1 VASSHA
7 AACTA
12 PADYGDLF
20 IEYGS
25 EIRTMVRTQL
35 GSVAQ
40 PGDVDDGVQYIL
52 GQFIRNDVIAQF
64 QPGYINDYN
73 HKPTTF
79 RAFIKNKV
87 ALYCRGL
94 RESIARQQ
102 GRELQVLGNENSEA
116 AYALDVIG
124 AVSDEYPSLAGEG
137 MDLLREKLAGRTSPD
152 GEDVLPLFEVL
163 AQRFERGQS
172 VSAAAVRKE
181 FGKTRAEADA
191 WFASLKDALRDVPAE
206 APEPESEPSE
216 AEKAAAW
223 FRRLYETASGQFTLG
238 GVAMT
243 ADEARRALEALRATR
258 GNQVLRAFKDAV
270 HPLAEAGKTW
280 YLAFADDVMDNYP
293 ELRAPVRRHA
303 DGHFGRVKYALVAG
317 LEILLGDVTEPE
329 PVAAVLPE
337 PAPVPEDVAVP
348 VAVPVSEPAGKDVL
362 PPEESSALWADLES
376 AIARLPG
383 FEQPASVEAALEAV
397 RLLSLTP
404 V

>member
-1 VASSHA
+1 VASSPA
-7 AACTA
+7 AVWSA

-35 GSVAQ
+35 GSAAQ

-52 GQFIRNDVIAQF
+52 GQFIKNDVIAQF
-64 QPGYINDYN
+64 QPGYISDYS

-79 RAFIKNKV
+79 RAFVKAKV

-94 RESIARQQ
+94 RQTLGVRQ
-102 GRELQVLGNENSEA
+102 GRELQIITDTDSETG
-116 AYALDVIG
+116 YALDVVG
-124 AVSDEYPSLAGEG
+124 AVTDEYPSLAGED
-137 MDLLREKLAGRTSPD
+137 MDRLREHLAGYAAAPGGT
-152 GEDVLPLFEVL
+152 DVLPLFEAL
-163 AQRFERGQS
+163 AQRFEQGRS
-172 VSAAAVRKE
+172 VSADAVRRQ
-181 FGKTRAEADA
+181 FGKTRDEANA
-191 WFASLKDALRDVPAE
+191 WFESLKDALRDVPAGVP
-206 APEPESEPSE
+206 APEPEPVVSE
-216 AEKAAAW
+216 AEKTAAW
-223 FRRLYETASGQFTLG
+223 FRRLYEATPGQFTLG
-238 GVAMT
+238 GVTMPA
-243 ADEARRALEALRATR
+243 AAVRDALEALRATR
-258 GNQVLRAFKDAV
+258 GNQVLRAFKDAA

-280 YLAFADDVMDNYP
+280 YLAFADDVMDTYP
-293 ELRAPVRRHA
+293 DLRAPVRRHA
-303 DGHFGRVKYALVAG
+303 DGHFGRVRYALVAG

-337 PAPVPEDVAVP
+337 PVP
-348 VAVPVSEPAGKDVL
+348 VDEPVSKPVGKDVL

-383 FEQPASVEAALEAV
+383 FEQSASVEAALEAV